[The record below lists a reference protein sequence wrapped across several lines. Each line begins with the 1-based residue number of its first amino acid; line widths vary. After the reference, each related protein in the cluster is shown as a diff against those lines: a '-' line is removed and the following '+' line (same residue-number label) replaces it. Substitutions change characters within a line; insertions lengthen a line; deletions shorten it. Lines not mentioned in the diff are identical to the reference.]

1 MGLMEFRPFFRVEV
15 DGQDISGILAPRL
28 VSLTLTDAAGVQ
40 SDQVQITLSDTT
52 LFSRLA
58 EPQTGAEIRVWLG
71 YPLRLKYMGMF
82 TADSVEVEGPPDRMI
97 ITGLATINGETTSG
111 KTALTDQKKRSW
123 PVGTTIS
130 AMVEK
135 IAGEHG
141 LEPAVS
147 KSLADLALPH
157 MDQIDESDMNLLSRV
172 ARDFDAIAKPGDGRI
187 VMAKRGESLTASGQP
202 MPILLLTQKK
212 VSRWRYR
219 NSVKA
224 KTGSVV
230 AVYQDLAKGVPQERT
245 AGEGEPVRRLKR
257 RFPNKDVAQTAADSE
272 FQKQQRA
279 GRSLLVAMP
288 GDPDAMAEGKLL
300 AAGFRS
306 YIDGEWLI
314 TRATHSLDSG
324 GYRTSVETEPM
335 E

>member
-1 MGLMEFRPFFRVEV
+1 MGLMEFRPFFRVVV
-15 DGQDISGILAPRL
+15 DGQDISNVLAPRL

-52 LFSRLA
+52 LFGRLA
-58 EPQTGAEIRVWLG
+58 EPRAGAEIRVWLG
-71 YPLRLKYMGMF
+71 YPLQLKYMGMF
-82 TADSVEVEGPPDRMI
+82 TADSVEVEGPPDRMT
-97 ITGLATINGETTSG
+97 ITGLATINGTTTSG

-123 PVGTTIS
+123 PEGTTLS

-135 IAGEHG
+135 IAAEHG
-141 LEPAVS
+141 LESAVS

-157 MDQIDESDMNLLSRV
+157 IDQIDESDINLLSRV
-172 ARDFDAIAKPGDGRI
+172 ARDHDAIAKPGDGRI
-187 VMAKRGESLTASGQP
+187 VMAKRGESLTASGRP
-202 MPILLLTQKK
+202 MPTLLLTQKK

-224 KTGSVV
+224 NAGSVV
-230 AVYQDLAKGVPQERT
+230 TVYQDLAKGHPQECT

-257 RFPNKDVAQTAADSE
+257 RFPNKSSAQTAADSE
-272 FQKQQRA
+272 MQKLQRA
-279 GRSLLVAMP
+279 GRSLAVSMP
-288 GDPDAMAEGKLL
+288 GDPDAIAEGKLL

-324 GYRTSVETEPM
+324 GYRTSVEAEPM
-335 E
+335 G

>member
-1 MGLMEFRPFFRVEV
+1 MGLMDFLPFFRITV
-15 DGQDISGILAPRL
+15 DGTDISGVLAPRL

-40 SDQVQITLSDTT
+40 SDNVQITLSDTT
-52 LFSRLA
+52 LFGRLV
-58 EPQTGAEIRVWLG
+58 EPRAGAEIRVWLG
-71 YPLRLKYMGMF
+71 YPLQLKYMGMF
-82 TADSVEVEGPPDRMI
+82 TADSVEVEGPPDRMM

-123 PVGTTIS
+123 PEGTSIG
-130 AMVEK
+130 ALVEK
-135 IAGEHG
+135 IAGEHDM
-141 LEPAVS
+141 EPAVS
-147 KSLADLALPH
+147 QSLADLALPH
-157 MDQIDESDMNLLSRV
+157 IDQIDESDMNLLSRV

-202 MPILLLTQKK
+202 MPTLLLTQKK

-224 KTGSVV
+224 KAGSVV
-230 AVYQDLAKGVPQERT
+230 AVYQDLARGKPEERT

-257 RFPNKDVAQTAADSE
+257 RFPNKDAAQTAADSE
-272 FQKQQRA
+272 FQKLQRA
-279 GRSLLVAMP
+279 GRSLLITMP

-314 TRATHSLDSG
+314 TRATHNLDSG
-324 GYRTSVETEPM
+324 GYRTSIESEPM